1 MPKVC
6 YAITLRGFLVNLDY
20 SRNIKVICLYKPRK
34 EEFVQINPSLK
45 YFETIHQARSS
56 LLLYEA
62 FIGL

>member
-45 YFETIHQARSS
+45 YLRDNSS
-56 LLLYEA
+56 GPFFPATL
-62 FIGL
+62 